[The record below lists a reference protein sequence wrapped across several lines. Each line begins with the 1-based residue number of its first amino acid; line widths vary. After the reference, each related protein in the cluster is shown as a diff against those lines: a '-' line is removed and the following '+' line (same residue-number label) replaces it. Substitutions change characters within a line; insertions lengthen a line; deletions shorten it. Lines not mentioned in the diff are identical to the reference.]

1 MTCTSLA
8 ARPLHAWDYAL
19 SKIVCEQLT
28 FGHAR
33 RHHLRATAIRLF
45 NVVGARQTDRVVV
58 PTFLGQARRNE
69 AITLHGDGT
78 QSRCFTDVRD
88 AVEGLVRL
96 ADCDAA
102 VDETINIGSRNELS
116 VRQLAQHVKSVTGSD
131 SSIETVPYDFQMTLP
146 VTLFGKGTAVDRLRR
161 RRPCRREHPGDH
173 RPRRRLI

>member
-33 RHHLRATAIRLF
+33 RHHLRVTAIRLF

-131 SSIETVPYDFQMTLP
+131 SSIETVPYDFQMIPSRVPCL
-146 VTLFGKGTAVDRLRR
+146 GKARQ
-161 RRPCRREHPGDH
+161 
-173 RPRRRLI
+173 LIG